1 MNTIDI
7 LKAEFKK
14 RLFEESST
22 RIQKVLSELTDEQI
36 WYTPNNNS
44 NSIGNLILH
53 LCGNVT
59 QWIGNGIGKLP
70 DTRYRA
76 EEFTKLNVPRHELV
90 EGLVQLELLTMPIIE
105 KLKESDLTQ
114 EEVVQ
119 GFDETTLSILIHV
132 IEHFSYHTGQ
142 IAYIAKM
149 LIDRDLGFYEGLDLN
164 IKGKP

>member
-7 LKAEFKK
+7 IKQEYKR
-14 RLFEESST
+14 RLFEDSST
-22 RIQKVLSELTDEQI
+22 RIQKVLLMLTDEQI
-36 WYTPNNNS
+36 WYTPNNSS
-44 NSIGNLILH
+44 NSIGNLVLH

-76 EEFTKLNVPRHELV
+76 EEFTKINVPRQELIQ
-90 EGLVQLELLTMPIIE
+90 GLIQLERLTIPIIDQLEDPDLRE
-105 KLKESDLTQ
+105 KQ
-114 EEVVQ
+114 IVQ
-119 GFDETTLSILIHV
+119 GFHETTLSIIIHV

-149 LIDRDLGFYEGLDLN
+149 LMDRDLGFYEGLDLN
-164 IKGKP
+164 VKGK